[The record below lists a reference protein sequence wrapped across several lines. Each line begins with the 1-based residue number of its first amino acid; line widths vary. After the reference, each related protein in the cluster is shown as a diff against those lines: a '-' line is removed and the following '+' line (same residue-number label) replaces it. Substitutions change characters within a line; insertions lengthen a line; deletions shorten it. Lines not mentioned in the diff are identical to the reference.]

1 MSVST
6 TNIAERATRPAIS
19 LRALSVPPSP
29 IRKLVGFADA
39 ARARGVKVYNL
50 NIGQPDIPTPPQ
62 FFEVLRSFD
71 EKVLAYGHSKGHS
84 NLLKAWSGYY
94 IHRGLDVR
102 PEQIQITTGGSEAI
116 LFALMLTCD
125 PGDNIVTS
133 EPFYTNYY
141 SLAKSAAVEVRPF
154 AAEPSLGYSLPARE
168 VIENAIDE
176 RTRAI
181 LICSPNNPTG
191 TVLTRDEIAMVV
203 QIADEHNLFILSDEV
218 YREFCYGQTH
228 VSIWQYPQ
236 AVHRAI
242 MLDSISKR
250 FSACGARIGA
260 LVSRNEAIMDGALR
274 LGQARLCTATVEQL
288 AAVHLM
294 DLDDAYYAGIA
305 REYQSRRD
313 LVIARLNAMPGVRCE
328 TPAGAFYLMATLPID
343 DADRFCQWMLT
354 DFNHNGDTVMMAP
367 GGGFYATPGRGK
379 KEVRIA
385 YVLENSALDKAMDA
399 LAAALKTYNDHANGP
414 GH

>member
-1 MSVST
+1 MSIST
-6 TNIAERATRPAIS
+6 SDITAGTSRPSVS
-19 LRALSVPPSP
+19 LRAVSIPPSP
-29 IRKLVGFADA
+29 IRKLVGFAEDA
-39 ARARGVKVYNL
+39 RLRGVKVYNL

-62 FFEVLRSFD
+62 FFEVLRGFN
-71 EKVLAYGHSKGHS
+71 EKVLAYGHSKGHA

-94 IHRGLDVR
+94 MKRGLDIR

-116 LFALMLTCD
+116 LFALLLTCD
-125 PGDNIVTS
+125 PGDNIITS
-133 EPFYTNYY
+133 EPFYTNYN
-141 SLAKSAAVEVRPF
+141 SIAKLAGVELRPF
-154 AAEPSLGYSLPARE
+154 ASEPSLGYCLPTRE
-168 VIENAIDE
+168 VIESAING

-191 TVLTRDEIAMVV
+191 TVLSRDEIALVV
-203 QIADEHNLFILSDEV
+203 QIADAYNLFILSDEV

-236 AVHRAI
+236 AAHRAI

-274 LGQARLCTATVEQL
+274 LGQSRLCTATVEQL

-294 DLDDAYYAGIA
+294 DLDDDYYAGIA
-305 REYQSRRD
+305 SEYQSRRD
-313 LVIARLNAMPGVRCE
+313 LIIRRLHEMPGVRCE

-354 DFNHNGDTVMMAP
+354 DFNHNGETVMMAP

-385 YVLENSALDKAMDA
+385 YVLEKPALDKAMDA
-399 LAAALKTYNDHANGP
+399 LAAALRAYK
-414 GH
+414 

>member
-6 TNIAERATRPAIS
+6 TSIAAGVSRPAIS

-29 IRKLVGFADA
+29 IRKLVGFGDE
-39 ARARGVKVYNL
+39 ARSRGVKVYNL

-71 EKVLAYGHSKGHS
+71 EKVLSYGHSKGHA

-94 IHRGLDVR
+94 MQRGLDVR

-116 LFALMLTCD
+116 LFAFLLTCD
-125 PGDNIVTS
+125 AGDNIVMS

-141 SLAKSAAVEVRPF
+141 SLAKAAAVEVRPF
-154 AAEPSLGYSLPARE
+154 AAEPSLGYCLPARE
-168 VIENAIDE
+168 VIEKAIND

-181 LICSPNNPTG
+181 MICSPNNPTG
-191 TVLTRDEIAMVV
+191 TVLTRDEIALIV

-236 AVHRAI
+236 AAHRAI
-242 MLDSISKR
+242 LLDSISKR
-250 FSACGARIGA
+250 FSACGARVGA

-294 DLDDAYYAGIA
+294 DLDDEYYAAIA

-313 LVIARLNAMPGVRCE
+313 LVIARLNQMPGVHCE
-328 TPAGAFYLMATLPID
+328 TPAGAFYLMAGLPID

-354 DFNHNGDTVMMAP
+354 DFSHNGETVMLAP

-385 YVLENSALDKAMDA
+385 YVLENSALEKAMDA
-399 LAAALKTYNDHANGP
+399 LEAGLKSYP
-414 GH
+414 M

>member
-6 TNIAERATRPAIS
+6 TNLPVSSRPAIS
-19 LRALSVPPSP
+19 LRAHGVPPSP
-29 IRKLVGFADA
+29 IRKLVGFADQA
-39 ARARGVKVYNL
+39 KSRGVKVYNL

-62 FFEVLRSFD
+62 FFEVLRNFN
-71 EKVLAYGHSKGHS
+71 EKVLAYGHSKGHAS
-84 NLLKAWSGYY
+84 LLKAWSNYY
-94 IHRGLDVR
+94 LRRGLDIR

-116 LFALMLTCD
+116 LFALTLTCD

-133 EPFYTNYY
+133 EPFYTNYF
-141 SLAKSAAVEVRPF
+141 SLARAAGVELRPF
-154 AAEPSLGYSLPARE
+154 PSEPALGYCLPART
-168 VIENAIDE
+168 VIEQAINE

-191 TVLTRDEIAMVV
+191 TVLSRDEIATVV
-203 QIADEHNLFILSDEV
+203 QIAEEHNLFILSDEV

-236 AVHRAI
+236 AAHRAI

-250 FSACGARIGA
+250 FSACGARVGA

-313 LVIARLNAMPGVRCE
+313 LVIERLGAMPGVRCE

-354 DFNHNGDTVMMAP
+354 DFNHNGETVMLAP
-367 GGGFYATPGRGK
+367 GPGFYATPGRGT

-385 YVLENSALDKAMDA
+385 YVLEKPALEQAMAA
-399 LAAALKTYNDHANGP
+399 LAAGLQAYPK
-414 GH
+414 

>member
-6 TNIAERATRPAIS
+6 TSLPVSSRPAIS
-19 LRALSVPPSP
+19 LRAHGVPPSP
-29 IRKLVGFADA
+29 IRKLVGFADQA
-39 ARARGVKVYNL
+39 KSRGVKVYNL

-62 FFEVLRSFD
+62 FFEVLRNFN
-71 EKVLAYGHSKGHS
+71 EKVLAYGHSKGHAS
-84 NLLKAWSGYY
+84 LLKAWSNYY
-94 IHRGLDVR
+94 LRRGLDIA

-116 LFALMLTCD
+116 LFALTLTCD

-133 EPFYTNYY
+133 EPFYTNYF
-141 SLAKSAAVEVRPF
+141 SLARAAGVELRPF
-154 AAEPSLGYSLPARE
+154 ASEPALGYCLPARA
-168 VIENAIDE
+168 VIEKAINE

-191 TVLTRDEIAMVV
+191 TVLSRDEIATVV
-203 QIADEHNLFILSDEV
+203 QIAEEHNLFILSDEV

-236 AVHRAI
+236 AAHRAI

-250 FSACGARIGA
+250 FSACGARVGA

-313 LVIARLNAMPGVRCE
+313 LVIGRLGAMPGVRCE

-354 DFNHNGDTVMMAP
+354 DFNHRGETVMLAP
-367 GGGFYATPGRGK
+367 GPGFYATPGRGA

-385 YVLENSALDKAMDA
+385 YVLEKPALEQAMAA
-399 LAAALKTYNDHANGP
+399 LAAGLQAYP
-414 GH
+414 R